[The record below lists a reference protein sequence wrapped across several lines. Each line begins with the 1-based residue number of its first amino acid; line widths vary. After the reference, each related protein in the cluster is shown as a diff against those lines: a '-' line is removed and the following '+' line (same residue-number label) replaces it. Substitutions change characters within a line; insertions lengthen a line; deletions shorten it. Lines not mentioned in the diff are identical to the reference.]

1 LLLAV
6 GTWSFQVWLRAHPP
20 TRLYL
25 ISFALG
31 AVYWLFGLVMFIITW
46 IWKTAREQG
55 TAIFALLSK
64 LTAAWSR
71 RPHPSRTADKY
82 LVYLRP
88 PSPAVH
94 RVVASRFEIHEGYLV
109 FVDSEGKLDALFVM
123 ELVESFNVVSG

>member
-1 LLLAV
+1 
-6 GTWSFQVWLRAHPP
+6 
-20 TRLYL
+20 
-25 ISFALG
+25 
-31 AVYWLFGLVMFIITW
+31 MFIIAW

-64 LTAAWSR
+64 LTAACGHTLAGL
-71 RPHPSRTADKY
+71 PTNI
-82 LVYLRP
+82 LYLRP